1 LVDSVFEAVQA
12 VDGFVLAQKFD
23 QVSTM
28 SPLSVVMSAFNELCS
43 LFAKRST
50 PQELHAIYDSLVDE
64 FGAHFHIL
72 ARALPNV
79 LGMVSSCDSSQIS
92 KNETD
97 TFNLANYSSLC
108 FTLQRFMRV
117 ISSTSRPIMLFLDDL
132 QWADRK
138 FNDLSF
144 DNDK

>member
-1 LVDSVFEAVQA
+1 MQSVFEAVEA
-12 VDGFVLAQKFD
+12 VDGFVLVQKFD
-23 QVSTM
+23 QVSTL
-28 SPLSVVMSAFNELCS
+28 SPSSVVMSAFNELCL

-50 PQELHAIYDSLVDE
+50 PQELHAIYESLIDE
-64 FGAHFHIL
+64 FGVNFHVL

-79 LGMVSSCDSSQIS
+79 LGMLSSRASLPVSKD
-92 KNETD
+92 ETD

-117 ISSTSRPIMLFLDDL
+117 VSSNSRPIMLFLDDL

-138 FNDLSF
+138 HYLLSAL
-144 DNDK
+144 

>member
-1 LVDSVFEAVQA
+1 VQSVFEAVEA
-12 VDGFVLAQKFD
+12 VDGFVVVQKFD
-23 QVSTM
+23 EVSTL
-28 SPLSVVMSAFNELCS
+28 SPSSVVMSAFNELC
-43 LFAKRST
+43 LLIARRST
-50 PQELHAIYDSLVDE
+50 PQELHALCKNLIVE
-64 FGAHFHIL
+64 FGANFHVL

-79 LGMVSSCDSSQIS
+79 LGMVSCCDSSQIS

-108 FTLQRFMRV
+108 FTLQHFMRV

-144 DNDK
+144 DHDI